1 MASGRFTDVP
11 ARPTAF
17 LDFRSVTLGES
28 AEFPTRVKG
37 VVAMFVERLSRAPA
51 PSGLRRPARQADG
64 LPQAQPP
71 RMPPVPQSSRCR

>member
-37 VVAMFVERLSRAPA
+37 VVAMFAACRGDTPSR
-51 PSGLRRPARQADG
+51 GQG
-64 LPQAQPP
+64 
-71 RMPPVPQSSRCR
+71 

>member
-1 MASGRFTDVP
+1 MASGRFTAVP

-37 VVAMFVERLSRAPA
+37 VVAMFVT
-51 PSGLRRPARQADG
+51 
-64 LPQAQPP
+64 
-71 RMPPVPQSSRCR
+71 V

>member
-37 VVAMFVERLSRAPA
+37 VVPCLQHAGGIQAGGRGDRA
-51 PSGLRRPARQADG
+51 SWG
-64 LPQAQPP
+64 
-71 RMPPVPQSSRCR
+71 S